1 MATFAFVRDGVVAEV
16 IPPREDKVPL
26 DQCYPPAIFANFV
39 QLTTAQAKKV
49 EPGWLYDGTTFAAP
63 GDPEPQVVRARIIR
77 SLAFRDRLS
86 QERQQEISVAA
97 MQMAAGGDGSL
108 LTYLLNQAAGSVTDL
123 DDPRVQE
130 GVAKLAAAGLVSAA
144 EAEAILADGSA
155 GEAA

>member
-1 MATFAFVRDGVVAEV
+1 MATFAFVRDGLVAEI

-26 DQCYPPAIFANFV
+26 EKCYPAEIFADFV

-49 EPGWLYDGTTFAAP
+49 EPGWVYDGATFAPPP
-63 GDPEPQVVRARIIR
+63 GPEMQVVRTRIIR

-86 QERQQEISVAA
+86 KEKQEAISVAA
-97 MQMAAGGDGSL
+97 MQMATGGDGSL
-108 LTYLLNQAAGSVTDL
+108 LTYLLNQAAGSVTNL

-130 GVAKLAAAGLVSAA
+130 GVAKLLTAGLISAA
-144 EAEAILADGSA
+144 EAEAMLADGSA